1 MPQIIITQ
9 SGDPESRTVPCGVS
23 ETTIGRAPDNTV
35 VLVGDNISRHHA
47 VITAHADDF
56 FLTDLGSGNGTLLN
70 GTPIRSNERYV
81 LRNGDVATIAQ
92 YHVHFS
98 RADTLEQS
106 FNELTDSEILEVKL
120 LKKVLGALDKDTLP
134 SLEVMNGAA
143 AGKRLMFD
151 EAQDDIVVGRDADAE
166 LSIEEYVVSR
176 RHARIARRD
185 GGLVAEDLDSKNGT
199 YVNNRRITSAALHDG
214 DRIAFGTIVCIFRNP
229 REVNL
234 DTMSEAVR
242 EHRRASRPPP
252 PPKVAK
258 PAAPAEEPSDTLLPE
273 AVATD
278 QPTGASESALA
289 DPGYPTPQPAR
300 SLWDRFSPAEMGM
313 LWGGIVIFLV
323 TAVLLVRLLA

>member
-1 MPQIIITQ
+1 MSQIIVTQ
-9 SGDPESRTVPCGVS
+9 SGDAESRTVPCAGP
-23 ETTIGRAPDNTV
+23 ETTLGRGADNTV
-35 VLVGDNISRHHA
+35 VLIGDNISRHHA
-47 VITAHADDF
+47 VITAHDDDF

-81 LRNGDVATIAQ
+81 LRNGDVAAIAQ

-143 AGKRLMFD
+143 AGKRLLFD
-151 EAQDDIVVGRDADAE
+151 GGQDDIVVGRDADAD

-176 RHARIARRD
+176 RHARISRKD
-185 GGLVAEDLDSKNGT
+185 GSMVAEDLDSKNGT
-199 YVNNRRITSAALHDG
+199 YVNNRRITSATLHDG

-234 DTMSEAVR
+234 ESVSEAVR

-252 PPKVAK
+252 PKVTK
-258 PAAPAEEPSDTLLPE
+258 PATPVEEPSDTLLPE
-273 AVATD
+273 AVATE
-278 QPTGASESALA
+278 QPTPASDMVLA
-289 DPGYPTPQPAR
+289 DPGYPTPTPAR

-323 TAVLLVRLLA
+323 TAVLLVRLLT